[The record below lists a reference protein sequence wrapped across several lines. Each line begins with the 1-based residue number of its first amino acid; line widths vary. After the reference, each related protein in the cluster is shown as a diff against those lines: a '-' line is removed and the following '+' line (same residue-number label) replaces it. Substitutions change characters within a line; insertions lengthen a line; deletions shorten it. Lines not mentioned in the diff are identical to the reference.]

1 MGDQINKLSILCNR
15 MVTAINQTTININ
28 IVEAK
33 NNINEQINIKF
44 IIPTVE
50 F

>member
-1 MGDQINKLSILCNR
+1 MGDQINKLSILYNR